1 MLWQLMQYKMGQWF
15 FVQSAGWTGMNS
27 GDSRKQPQPDKK
39 CSQARVLQ
47 HADAPPSM
55 HVCILRKSML
65 RGMLRVLAALHVH
78 LDIQGGRRTNG
89 FYALIPLSFVPLCN
103 HDLSMCGSML

>member
-1 MLWQLMQYKMGQWF
+1 
-15 FVQSAGWTGMNS
+15 
-27 GDSRKQPQPDKK
+27 
-39 CSQARVLQ
+39 
-47 HADAPPSM
+47 
-55 HVCILRKSML
+55 ML